1 MAVIDIF
8 LTLYIFSFMQTRLDK
23 RIRLRLSEEDYKL
36 VREISDKYGM
46 KTTEFIR
53 QAVRDGVSG
62 LENSVKLKLIS
73 EIKREIRKIGVN
85 INQIARWANTYKADA
100 ESWKILMVLNEVDAK
115 ISDILRR
122 LEDDC
127 KLVEVRDR

>member
-1 MAVIDIF
+1 MAVIDVF
-8 LTLYIFSFMQTRLDK
+8 LTLCIFTSMRLNN
-23 RIRLRLSEEDYKL
+23 RIRLRLSEEDYKRL
-36 VREISDKYGM
+36 LELSGEYKM
-46 KTTEFIR
+46 KPTEFIR
-53 QAVRDGVSG
+53 QAVMDGVSG

-100 ESWKILMVLNEVDAK
+100 ESWKILTMLNEVDAK

-127 KLVEVRDR
+127 KLVEARDR

>member
-1 MAVIDIF
+1 
-8 LTLYIFSFMQTRLDK
+8 
-23 RIRLRLSEEDYKL
+23 
-36 VREISDKYGM
+36 M
-46 KTTEFIR
+46 KPTEFIR
-53 QAVRDGVSG
+53 QAVMDGVSG

-100 ESWKILMVLNEVDAK
+100 ESWKILTMLNEVDAK

-127 KLVEVRDR
+127 KLVEARDR

>member
-1 MAVIDIF
+1 MAVIDVF
-8 LTLYIFSFMQTRLDK
+8 LTLCIFTSMRLNK
-23 RIRLRLSEEDYKL
+23 RIRLRLSEEDYKRL
-36 VREISDKYGM
+36 LELSGEYKM
-46 KTTEFIR
+46 KPTEFIR
-53 QAVRDGVSG
+53 QAVMDGVSG

-85 INQIARWANTYKADA
+85 INQIARWANTDA
-100 ESWKILMVLNEVDAK
+100 ESWKILTMLNEVDAK

-127 KLVEVRDR
+127 KLVEARDR

>member
-1 MAVIDIF
+1 MAVIDVF
-8 LTLYIFSFMQTRLDK
+8 LTLCIFTSMRLNK
-23 RIRLRLSEEDYKL
+23 RIRLRLSEEDYKRL
-36 VREISDKYGM
+36 LDLSGEYKM
-46 KTTEFIR
+46 KPTEFIR
-53 QAVRDGVSG
+53 QAVMDGVSG

-85 INQIARWANTYKADA
+85 INQIARWANTDA
-100 ESWKILMVLNEVDAK
+100 ESWKILTMLNEVDAK

-127 KLVEVRDR
+127 KLVEARDR

>member
-1 MAVIDIF
+1 M
-8 LTLYIFSFMQTRLDK
+8 
-23 RIRLRLSEEDYKL
+23 
-36 VREISDKYGM
+36 
-46 KTTEFIR
+46 
-53 QAVRDGVSG
+53 DGVSG

-100 ESWKILMVLNEVDAK
+100 ESWKILTMLNEVDAK

-127 KLVEVRDR
+127 KLVEARDR